1 MSRSRLFILG
11 LVALAFGGFLA
22 MQVYRNLQ
30 SRTSAAPPATVDVL
44 IAARDIQLG
53 ARIVD
58 LDLKIGHFAQSDLP
72 GGAFSGKSQGKVL
85 GRGAV
90 VPISK
95 GEFILVSK
103 LAPENSGSGLPSL
116 IPPGMRA
123 VSVRVNDVVSVAG
136 FVVPG
141 TRVDVMLTGTPTGGK
156 EPVTTTVLENAL
168 VLAVGQH
175 LERNSSGDPQT
186 APVITLQVTP
196 EDAQKLALAG
206 SEGRIQLALRNTI
219 DEKTPAPPPV
229 MESAMFSWG
238 SPAPAPHQARQV
250 AVQKP
255 AVVAPASP
263 YTVEIIMGGKRD
275 SKSFPIQQA
284 PGQQNQ

>member
-22 MQVYRNLQ
+22 MQVYRSLQ
-30 SRTSAAPPATVDVL
+30 SRTSATAPVTTDVL
-44 IAARDIQLG
+44 VASRDIQLG
-53 ARIVD
+53 TRIAEVD
-58 LDLKIGHFAQSDLP
+58 VKVAHFPAADLP
-72 GGAFSGKSQGKVL
+72 GGAFGGKSASKVV
-85 GRGAV
+85 GRGAII
-90 VPISK
+90 PINR
-95 GEFILVSK
+95 GEFILSSK

-206 SEGRIQLALRNTI
+206 SEGRIQLALRNLVDSEQENLDSVKNT
-219 DEKTPAPPPV
+219 ALYRG
-229 MESAMFSWG
+229 A
-238 SPAPAPHQARQV
+238 APAPSDTPRVHV
-250 AVQKP
+250 AKAKP
-255 AVVAPASP
+255 TAPAAP
-263 YTVEIIMGGKRD
+263 TVYSVEVIRGHDLSTTK
-275 SKSFPIQQA
+275 F
-284 PGQQNQ
+284 

>member
-206 SEGRIQLALRNTI
+206 SEGRIQLALRNLVDSEQENLDSVRNTALFRGAA
-219 DEKTPAPPPV
+219 PAPPDAGKPRV
-229 MESAMFSWG
+229 ARVKAA
-238 SPAPAPHQARQV
+238 APAPPTAY
-250 AVQKP
+250 
-255 AVVAPASP
+255 S
-263 YTVEIIMGGKRD
+263 VEVIRGHDLSTTK
-275 SKSFPIQQA
+275 F
-284 PGQQNQ
+284 